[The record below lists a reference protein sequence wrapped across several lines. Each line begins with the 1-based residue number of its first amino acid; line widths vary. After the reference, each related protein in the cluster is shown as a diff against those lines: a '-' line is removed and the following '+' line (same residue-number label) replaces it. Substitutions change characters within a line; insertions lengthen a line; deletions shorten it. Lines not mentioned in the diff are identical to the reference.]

1 VDSLFQCVAAAD
13 VSGSFSTH
21 MESVNVSEGEN
32 ATLSCQSATP
42 VNWQRRLFSAFR
54 PIDSERICYDGKIV
68 EGYEDEFSINV
79 DHTEEPPKYT
89 LIILNA
95 DINDSGEYTC
105 VGMAGLGETVSAN
118 LTVYGK
124 DGVKLL
130 SMVP

>member
-1 VDSLFQCVAAAD
+1 
-13 VSGSFSTH
+13 
-21 MESVNVSEGEN
+21 MESVNVTEGEN
-32 ATLSCQSATP
+32 ATLSCQSDTP

-79 DHTEEPPKYT
+79 DHTEQPPKYT

-124 DGVKLL
+124 NGVKLL